1 MCRLAG
7 SGRKHDLFIRIHPLS
22 LKDTSE
28 YLGCHYSMHTRW
40 FTKTWKSWF
49 WVHFLALFPWK
60 KHFLFKVAGSGRKV
74 IIWPEMD
81 IWGTVGLFCTEIR
94 YLNMFWKDLG
104 KIEKNR
110 FLKFWFVGHHTMN
123 IEISIF
129 RPNIGHMILEAPL
142 NTLDL
147 FSNQN
152 VAGTEPS
159 FDFYNELCDFWKKVK
174 NCDF

>member
-1 MCRLAG
+1 
-7 SGRKHDLFIRIHPLS
+7 
-22 LKDTSE
+22 
-28 YLGCHYSMHTRW
+28 
-40 FTKTWKSWF
+40 
-49 WVHFLALFPWK
+49 
-60 KHFLFKVAGSGRKV
+60 
-74 IIWPEMD
+74 MD

-94 YLNMFWKDLG
+94 YLNMFWKDFG
-104 KIEKNR
+104 KIEKIR
-110 FLKFWFVGHHTMN
+110 FLKFWFVAHHTMN

-174 NCDF
+174 NYDF